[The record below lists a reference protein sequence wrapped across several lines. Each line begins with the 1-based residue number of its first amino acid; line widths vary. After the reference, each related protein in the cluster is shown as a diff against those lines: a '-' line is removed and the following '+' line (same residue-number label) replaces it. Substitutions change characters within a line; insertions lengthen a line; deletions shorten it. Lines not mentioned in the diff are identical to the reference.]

1 MPSTGKIF
9 VNGRRRH
16 RADCEFRG
24 KAYENN
30 TTGEYFVEEADP
42 PFEENV
48 ERQESCSLRRDIRTG
63 KDFLF

>member
-1 MPSTGKIF
+1 MVGEDTEPTVNF
-9 VNGRRRH
+9 VAKRM
-16 RADCEFRG
+16 
-24 KAYENN
+24 KNN